1 MNIAF
6 FGGAFD
12 PIHVGH
18 LRAARAASR
27 RFGLDRVLFVPSG
40 NPPHKRAGNL
50 AAFAHRFAM
59 TALAC
64 VGEPQFVPSLLE
76 TPGGRP
82 RYSVETIRLLKKNL
96 DARDHLYFL
105 MGVDAFLDL
114 PQWKDPQR
122 LLDET
127 DFIIVSR
134 PGFHIRKIMSLIPE
148 RMIEPAPHRQD
159 PQTVPQRRSKVYV
172 LSGVYAPVASSD
184 LRAALR
190 CGRPVT
196 GLIPPLVKE
205 YIVKEGLYRR

>member
-27 RFGLDRVLFVPSG
+27 KFRLNRVLFVPSG
-40 NPPHKRAGNL
+40 NPPHKRVGNL
-50 AAFAHRFAM
+50 APFVHRFAM

-64 VGEPQFVPSLLE
+64 AGEPKFVPSLLE
-76 TPGGRP
+76 APGRRP
-82 RYSVETIRLLKKNL
+82 QYSVETTRALKREL
-96 DARDHLYFL
+96 DIRDHLYFL

-122 LLDET
+122 LLDQT

-134 PGFHIRKIMSLIPE
+134 PGFHIRKIMSVIPE
-148 RMIEPAPHRQD
+148 QMIKQAPHPERSE
-159 PQTVPQRRSKVYV
+159 TILLRRSKVCV
-172 LSGVYAPVASSD
+172 LSGVHVPVASSD

-190 CGRPVT
+190 RGRPVT
-196 GLIPPLVKE
+196 GLIPPLVEE
-205 YIVKEGLYRR
+205 YIMKEDVYRL